1 MEIDESAI
9 LEKELAKVGAIGG
22 FVGGLV
28 PGAIGGYLGAKLSAR
43 FVPTQTYGVTFQIP
57 AGAEEALRSAFE
69 ILRRAGHLTNDASDD
84 PSAIRLSGVV
94 GSGKFGMNP
103 AIVVITI
110 TAGPETG
117 STITI
122 AGAAKEGLIKQRTA
136 EKAVNWVKELFL
148 EAYPVAG

>member
-1 MEIDESAI
+1 MEIDENAV
-9 LEKELAKVGAIGG
+9 LERELAKVGAVGG
-22 FVGGLV
+22 FLGGLV

-43 FVPTQTYGVTFQIP
+43 FLPTQTFSETLQIT
-57 AGAEEALRSAFE
+57 AGAEQAVRAAFE
-69 ILRRAGHLTNDASDD
+69 ILRRAGRLTDDASDD
-84 PSAIRLSGVV
+84 SNTIRLSGVV

-110 TAGPETG
+110 GAGPENG

-136 EKAVNWVKELFL
+136 EKAVTWVKELFL
-148 EAYPVAG
+148 EAFPAAG